1 MTVAEV
7 KPYPLSIAAYRVL
20 GEAGLIPENTELLY
34 GQVYRKMSKSPL
46 HSALVRYLAR
56 LIRAAC
62 PPEFFVDPEQP
73 LSCADS
79 EPEPDICVIR
89 GKEEDF
95 WHEHPCTAELVVE
108 VCVTSHEYE
117 RMKLPAYAIAG
128 VKECWLVFGV
138 EKRIEVFSK
147 PKDGRFSGHKT
158 YNIADVLQ
166 SSQLPNL
173 SVTLSHLF
181 SR

>member
-1 MTVAEV
+1 MQAAEPTMTVAEV
-7 KPYPLSIAAYRVL
+7 KPYPPSIAAYRVL

-62 PPEFFVDPEQP
+62 PPEFFVDTEQP

-89 GKEEDF
+89 GKEED
-95 WHEHPCTAELVVE
+95 
-108 VCVTSHEYE
+108 Y
-117 RMKLPAYAIAG
+117 
-128 VKECWLVFGV
+128 
-138 EKRIEVFSK
+138 
-147 PKDGRFSGHKT
+147 
-158 YNIADVLQ
+158 
-166 SSQLPNL
+166 
-173 SVTLSHLF
+173 
-181 SR
+181 